1 MDRARDSRN
10 LAPDVRG
17 LKALVIGL
25 GVLIV
30 LGTALVIGV
39 VIKRIV
45 ESTHTPIQAASPT
58 PPIPSAVPGDAPFTT
73 VLPGAAG
80 AKIAGVTAS
89 GGIVAVWLRD
99 DKGGR
104 IDFIDPH
111 SGALLGSAAAP

>member
-1 MDRARDSRN
+1 MDRTRDSRN
-10 LAPDVRG
+10 GTPDLRG

-39 VIKRIV
+39 VVKRFM
-45 ESTHTPIQAASPT
+45 ESTGTQAIAARPGPAT
-58 PPIPSAVPGDAPFTT
+58 VPRQAPFTT
-73 VLPGAAG
+73 TLPGTSG
-80 AKIAGVTAS
+80 GRIAGVAAAD
-89 GGIVAVWLRD
+89 GVIAIWVRD

-111 SGALLGSAAAP
+111 TGAVVGTAAPP